1 MNSYDLD
8 IDNYTLEELLPFL
21 KINDSIDILTA
32 NILQNK
38 TAAFKK
44 YILNEPLKKNEKDNL
59 LFFIE
64 QAKQKLLSYVEKRAP
79 VQLPPTN
86 YNILQSQNQLSGAQH
101 SVTTEKIVPVINAFD
116 YRYPAGVLNPL
127 EKRYFQKI
135 ISIDSL
141 FRKNYYRSSSNSFT
155 WELPRIENKVV
166 GLKVAS
172 LNLSSLWYFISDSY
186 GNNVFRIKLYQL
198 KKYENSSYLITIPSG
213 NYTAEEF
220 VSLVN
225 SIFINTG
232 GGLEYLLIEVNKQN
246 GKIIFRLR
254 RPIDDYG
261 SFAMSEEDDSYSE
274 DFYYE
279 IEFDITGSKECN
291 QKEPDLSLQQCLGW
305 YLGFK
310 CPFYT
315 INKTNYFQDDSIVPS
330 EKFYFYLT
338 GDVSYSSTKD
348 NYIYLSIDDY
358 CKNSLTETFS
368 STIGNVF
375 LGNNILARINIQ
387 NLCFQSCPRLNFLY
401 MNREYLGPVNLQKLS
416 LKLINKFGKPVDI
429 NNEDFSISLELNVL
443 Y

>member
-8 IDNYTLEELLPFL
+8 IENYTLEELLPFL

-261 SFAMSEEDDSYSE
+261 SFWLHS
-274 DFYYE
+274 
-279 IEFDITGSKECN
+279 FD
-291 QKEPDLSLQQCLGW
+291 
-305 YLGFK
+305 
-310 CPFYT
+310 
-315 INKTNYFQDDSIVPS
+315 
-330 EKFYFYLT
+330 
-338 GDVSYSSTKD
+338 
-348 NYIYLSIDDY
+348 
-358 CKNSLTETFS
+358 
-368 STIGNVF
+368 
-375 LGNNILARINIQ
+375 
-387 NLCFQSCPRLNFLY
+387 
-401 MNREYLGPVNLQKLS
+401 PVISN
-416 LKLINKFGKPVDI
+416 
-429 NNEDFSISLELNVL
+429 SIS
-443 Y
+443 